1 MIYKTLLM
9 GFLKPLTFFLLFFD
23 VKRLA
28 CLLQI
33 TLLVLKKTSFLKN
46 TLSGKRC
53 PPMNWRNPH
62 VVSVSFV
69 RSGWPNVLINNF
81 L

>member
-1 MIYKTLLM
+1 MLLIA
-9 GFLKPLTFFLLFFD
+9 FLMPLPFFFLFFD

-46 TLSGKRC
+46 TLSGRRC
-53 PPMNWRNPH
+53 PPMNWRNPPTLFQSRLC
-62 VVSVSFV
+62 VVVGLMF
-69 RSGWPNVLINNF
+69 
-81 L
+81 